1 MRLIYSEK
9 KVIMVIVT
17 EIDWKWKSGLS
28 VRAKTNYVVLHHAAA
43 KACSPYQIDSWHK
56 ANGWSGIGYHYFIR
70 KDGTIYRGRPEWA
83 TGAHAQG
90 KNHESIG
97 ICVEGNY
104 DVEYVMPD
112 DQKEA
117 VKTVLH
123 DIKLRYPNTT
133 VKGHKHVGA
142 TSCPG
147 KYYPLSEMM
156 TYYRNIIPKESEKL
170 NMTQYEELKKEIDV
184 LKSRVGYFNYID
196 ENMNESYKPT
206 VQKLVDIGVLQG
218 NERGELMLTT
228 DMMRILTVL
237 DRTGVFN

>member
-1 MRLIYSEK
+1 MK
-9 KVIMVIVT
+9 VT

-28 VRAKTNYVVLHHAAA
+28 VRSKTNYVVLHHAAA

-112 DQKEA
+112 DQKESVKA
-117 VKTVLH
+117 VLR

-133 VKGHKHVGA
+133 VKGHKNVGA
-142 TSCPG
+142 TGCPG

-170 NMTQYEELKKEIDV
+170 NMTQYEELKKEIDT
-184 LKSRVGYFNYID
+184 LKTRIGYFNYID
-196 ENMNESYKPT
+196 ENMSESYKPT

-218 NERGELMLTT
+218 NEKGELMLTT